1 MKSMAAS
8 DARQSFASLLDS
20 AALEPVVIRR
30 QQRDVAV
37 VMSMHEYQRLTRLNV
52 AEFQRFCDQVGQRAA
67 DAGLTE
73 AELDRLLNNPGND

>member
-20 AALEPVVIRR
+20 AAREPVVIRR

-37 VMSMHEYQRLTRLNV
+37 VMSMHEYQHMARLNV

-73 AELDRLLNNPGND
+73 AELDRLLNTPGDD